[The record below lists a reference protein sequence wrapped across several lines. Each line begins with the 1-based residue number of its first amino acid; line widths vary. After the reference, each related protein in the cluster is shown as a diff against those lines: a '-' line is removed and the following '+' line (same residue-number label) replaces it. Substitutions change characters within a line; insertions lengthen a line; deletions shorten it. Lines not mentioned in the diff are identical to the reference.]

1 MPPHEHQT
9 QARQPASPSATARL
23 IIESALR
30 SLSRACAT
38 PAHDALA
45 HPGQTHTPG
54 PRADSGGAHMSR
66 RTAPNGQHKTLTR
79 RRDSISA
86 QPCECRDSI
95 CARPPIAGGPT
106 ILAVLARA
114 FPATALPALPP
125 PALAAAR
132 DRTRCARL
140 FSPDAPGPVVVRA
153 LGRRPSACQRAGA
166 RARRTRQRGHVLLC
180 PPAFEP
186 SDRASQY
193 SACFAALILC
203 GIDHQGRP
211 CARGRA

>member
-1 MPPHEHQT
+1 MRDRNNHSRLTLFCVPHNQ
-9 QARQPASPSATARL
+9 QPNSDTTRVPMS
-23 IIESALR
+23 
-30 SLSRACAT
+30 
-38 PAHDALA
+38 
-45 HPGQTHTPG
+45 HPGQTYTPG

-79 RRDSISA
+79 RRESISA

-95 CARPPIAGGPT
+95 CARPPIAGGAT
-106 ILAVLARA
+106 ILAILARA

-153 LGRRPSACQRAGA
+153 LGRRPSACQLAGA
-166 RARRTRQRGHVLLC
+166 LARRTRQRGHVLLC